1 MMRFHRYIL
10 LLLLIFACADI
21 IAYKP
26 FKPWPLPMDSVD
38 TGVDSI
44 GYCVSLS
51 ATASSGKNAPF
62 WLYSNRNGKFSPAP
76 YGGTL
81 SLSIGKPA
89 LRDARWWDYSFAV
102 SISGGA
108 DGLKTFDSIA
118 EINPSLISLIN
129 PSGYNYNSR
138 LSTALRYSIDECYAH
153 VRLWCF
159 DISAGFK
166 RPEYGNNR
174 NIWLDN
180 ECSLSAGSMLW
191 SDNAAPL
198 PIISIGIDKYTSIPF
213 TYGYAEIKGALVHG
227 WFYDGVGPK
236 NTLLHYKFIAGRI
249 GGKLPVNI
257 NYEFHHAAQWG
268 GKSDVYG
275 DLGSTIKDWWLV
287 FGAHEGGVN
296 ANEKNNALGNHVGSQ
311 NIGVELKLKHWHVN
325 AYWQTLFE
333 DGPVFAP
340 WKALNR
346 YDGLWGVQIS
356 QNKWRFISAI
366 MYEFLNTTDQSGPTH
381 DIDGVVFGGGDSYF
395 TNSIYTQGWTNKGYV
410 IGVPFIVSPIITDS
424 QKVLYNRTMTHH
436 LSITGDIFGFN
447 YLLRYA
453 NSKYYRREL
462 YSSGVKATNNSILLS
477 VQKMVPQAWNLNFS
491 LSLAAD
497 WGDVYGNTFGAMVT
511 ISRSGL
517 IYKTK

>member
-1 MMRFHRYIL
+1 M
-10 LLLLIFACADI
+10 
-21 IAYKP
+21 
-26 FKPWPLPMDSVD
+26 
-38 TGVDSI
+38 
-44 GYCVSLS
+44 
-51 ATASSGKNAPF
+51 
-62 WLYSNRNGKFSPAP
+62 
-76 YGGTL
+76 
-81 SLSIGKPA
+81 
-89 LRDARWWDYSFAV
+89 
-102 SISGGA
+102 
-108 DGLKTFDSIA
+108 
-118 EINPSLISLIN
+118 
-129 PSGYNYNSR
+129 
-138 LSTALRYSIDECYAH
+138 
-153 VRLWCF
+153 
-159 DISAGFK
+159 
-166 RPEYGNNR
+166 
-174 NIWLDN
+174 
-180 ECSLSAGSMLW
+180 
-191 SDNAAPL
+191 
-198 PIISIGIDKYTSIPF
+198 
-213 TYGYAEIKGALVHG
+213 
-227 WFYDGVGPK
+227 
-236 NTLLHYKFIAGRI
+236 
-249 GGKLPVNI
+249 
-257 NYEFHHAAQWG
+257 
-268 GKSDVYG
+268 YG

-296 ANEKNNALGNHVGSQ
+296 ANEKNNAVGNHVGSQ
-311 NIGVELKLKHWHVN
+311 NIGIELKLKHWHVN